1 MKNYEFNNFINAVK
15 DAFPKFNP
23 HSEVILNGW
32 KQALG
37 DATLDEAK
45 AAVVRYVAEKSSK
58 FEPQPREIAE
68 ILEGIRKNRGYVC
81 APVGDLEPDYDIR
94 YQKLDQENGEKS
106 WLVPH
111 YAAVWRLIQRDYW
124 PFVQNI
130 YHPTHEEFRECM
142 KRWCLQK
149 YGREKFF
156 LSDNDIRSLGEEER
170 KKFEAEVMAV
180 IRGGI
185 MVKTFGKSEKIFPAM
200 ISLHNDARERAS
212 L

>member
-15 DAFPKFNP
+15 EAFPKFNP
-23 HSEVILNGW
+23 YSDVILAGW

-58 FEPQPREIAE
+58 FEPQPKEISD
-68 ILEGIRKNRGYVC
+68 ILDIIRKNRGYVTHSTDEK
-81 APVGDLEPDYDIR
+81 VEMDYDIK
-94 YQKLDQENGEKS
+94 YQKLDKENGEMN

-111 YAAVWRLIQRDYW
+111 YSEVWRLIQQDRF

-142 KRWCLQK
+142 RRWCMRRH
-149 YGREKFF
+149 GRENFC
-156 LSDNDIRSLGEEER
+156 LSDNEIAKMNPVEQDNIR
-170 KKFEAEVMAV
+170 KEAIACLKQA
-180 IRGGI
+180 RLQGGVGI
-185 MVKTFGKSEKIFPAM
+185 
-200 ISLHNDARERAS
+200 
-212 L
+212 